1 MAQHSDVAQKSD
13 PLSELRTQ
21 VEELEHK
28 LVARDKTIE
37 ALMRRVESKQALR
50 SSYLAM
56 EQGLAME
63 RVVGN
68 KTAELVEQ
76 KARLAKALDELRLTQ
91 AKLLQAQKL
100 EAIGQLAAGIAHE
113 VNTPAQYVT
122 DNVSFLQ
129 RAFDKLSRLIDAQ
142 AQLIE
147 AVRSGSA
154 TEQALENADAARK
167 AAKLDYLS
175 RQVPR
180 AIEQSLEGLGQVSSI
195 VKAMKEFS
203 HPSGAEKQPFDIH
216 DLIESTSI
224 VARNEWKYVADLQ
237 LDFDWSLPAVL
248 LLRNEFSQVMLNLI
262 VNAAHAIAA
271 SLPPGSNDKGKIVI
285 STKAVGL
292 NVEVRVSDNGTGIP
306 ESARARV
313 FEPFFTTKE
322 VGKGT
327 GQGLAIA
334 YSVVVDKHGGSIHFE
349 TEEGRGTTFT
359 VSLPLSPP

>member
-1 MAQHSDVAQKSD
+1 VSTSTATSTEGLLEQIA
-13 PLSELRTQ
+13 
-21 VEELEHK
+21 ELENQ
-28 LVARDKTIE
+28 LASRDKTIE
-37 ALMRRVESKQALR
+37 ALIRRVESRQSMR
-50 SSYLAM
+50 SSFQAM

-91 AKLLQAQKL
+91 GKLLQAQKL
-100 EAIGQLAAGIAHE
+100 QAVGQLAAGIAHE

-129 RAFDKLSRLIDAQ
+129 RAFDKLLRVIEAQ
-142 AQLIE
+142 ATVVE
-147 AVRSGSA
+147 AVRAGDV
-154 TEQALENADAARK
+154 TPGALEPVDAARA
-167 AAKLDYLS
+167 AAKLDYLA

-180 AIEQSLEGLGQVSSI
+180 AIEQSLAGLGQVSSI

-203 HPSGAEKQPFDIH
+203 HPSGTEKQPFDIH
-216 DLIESTSI
+216 DVIESTSI
-224 VARNEWKYVADLQ
+224 VAKSEWKYVADLE
-237 LDFDWSLPAVL
+237 LDFDWNLPPVL
-248 LLRNEFSQVMLNLI
+248 LLRNEFSQVLLNLI

-271 SLPPGSNDKGKIVI
+271 SLPAGSSDKGKIVI
-285 STKAVGL
+285 STKAVGPQ
-292 NVEVRVSDNGTGIP
+292 VEIRIKDSGTGIP
-306 ESARARV
+306 EAVRPRI

-334 YSVVVDKHGGSIHFE
+334 YSVVVDKHGGSISFE
-349 TEEGRGTTFT
+349 TEEGRGTTFIIA
-359 VSLPLSPP
+359 LPLAKA